1 MSAPIIK
8 IYDVETN
15 EIVEREMTTSEFS
28 QYEKDKNEIT
38 QKQNDAEAEAQDK
51 ATRKTALLAKL
62 QISEDEARLLIS

>member
-15 EIVEREMTTSEFS
+15 EIVEREMTQAEFT

-62 QISEDEARLLIS
+62 EISEDEARLLIS